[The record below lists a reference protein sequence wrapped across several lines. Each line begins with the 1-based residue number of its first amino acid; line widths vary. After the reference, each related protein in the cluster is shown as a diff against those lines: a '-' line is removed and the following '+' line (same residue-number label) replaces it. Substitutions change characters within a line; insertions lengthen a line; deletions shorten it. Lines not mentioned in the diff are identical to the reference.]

1 MTIQYTHNPC
11 IYTYLVGLSEKHP
24 KCPKSR
30 RFQHPVVKQRF
41 EQVSQQTE
49 SDKMHMALHPPSR
62 AYGMVLFA

>member
-1 MTIQYTHNPC
+1 M
-11 IYTYLVGLSEKHP
+11 YLVGLSEKHP

-49 SDKMHMALHPPSR
+49 SDKMHMTLHPPSEL
-62 AYGMVLFA
+62 MVWFCLPEAVLYN